1 MLSFSRLVSASAKP
15 TVTFFHNA
23 DSKLSHHLLSRLVKH
38 DSRYLLDVRI
48 NKLPLYRTYSFI
60 HEECMNVHPQ
70 NARSFEKIFP
80 ALLAS
85 PSHLFCDAAVK
96 NNLKQKQFVP
106 DLALRLENHYHD
118 ELAKHSATE
127 LTPFVVDWNNQLVAI
142 DDEGLDKI
150 MHHYYSCGLQKSSM
164 IHENSGLD
172 SISSACESS
181 ALPLV
186 ETGSSSANGFT
197 RRTQAAAMMYAV
209 HPHVAEFADLF

>member
-1 MLSFSRLVSASAKP
+1 MLSFSRLASARARP
-15 TVTFFHNA
+15 TVTFFHNSN
-23 DSKLSHHLLSRLVKH
+23 SKLSHHLLSRLVKH
-38 DSRYLLDVRI
+38 DSRYLLDIRT

-85 PSHLFCDAAVK
+85 PSHLFCDVAVK

-106 DLALRLENHYHD
+106 DLALRLEDQYHD
-118 ELAKHSATE
+118 DLAKHSANE
-127 LTPFVVDWNNQLVAI
+127 LKPFVVDWNNQLVAI

-150 MHHYYSCGLQKSSM
+150 MHNYYSCGIQKSSM

-172 SISSACESS
+172 LINPVESAVV
-181 ALPLV
+181 PLV
-186 ETGSSSANGFT
+186 ETNTQSLGLG